1 MQDYYL
7 GLDLGTGSLGWA
19 VTSENYEVM
28 RAHGKALWGVRLF
41 ETANTAEERRVFRT
55 NRRRLARRNW
65 RLDLLQGLFADE
77 INKVDDGFYLRLKE
91 SRYLPEDKLDAEGK
105 TPELPYALF
114 VDSGYTD
121 KEYHKQF
128 PTIYHLRKWLMETDK
143 TPDVRLVY
151 LALHHMMKHRGHFLF
166 ANEMNIEE
174 IKEVRGTLQQMF
186 DGLKEEELDFKLT
199 LDDVNLKKMET
210 VLRKKDDTKS
220 DKKKKLIKEL
230 GASST
235 CEKEV
240 LSAITGGTATLSK
253 IFENPELDQT
263 ERPKFC
269 FADAGYD
276 EYASE
281 LEVALGE
288 QFVLIERM
296 KAVYD
301 WSVLADLLGD
311 STSLSEAKVAQYEKH
326 RTDLRYLKD
335 LVKEQLGKDA
345 YREVFVKTE
354 DKLANYT
361 AYIGMT
367 KINGK
372 KRALEGKQC
381 TQKEFYDFLKKNV
394 LQKISDKTRTAYLE
408 MELEKG
414 TFLPKQVTKDNSVIP
429 HQLHLYELDKMISNL
444 KDRVPLLAQE
454 ENRIRSI
461 FTFRIPYYVG
471 PLNGIRKQ
479 DSTTNWARRKT
490 DEKVYPWNF
499 EDVID
504 IEASAE
510 RFIRR
515 MTNKCTY
522 LPKEDVLPKHS
533 LLYSKFEV
541 LNELNNLRINGELI
555 SVELKQN
562 IYTDLFQ
569 RHKKVT
575 QKKVKDYLVR
585 AGIVAP
591 KTQVDIT
598 GIDGEFKSSLGSY
611 IDLKGILTDSGLD
624 ETAKERIILDI
635 TLFGDDKALVKK
647 RLRKQFSKLSDNQ
660 INQLARL
667 SYKGWGRLSGEFL
680 NELAAPAPET
690 GEKWTIL
697 RAMWETNENLMQL
710 LSDRYGFMAAVEK
723 RNGRQEQK
731 DITYQM
737 VEELY
742 VSPAVKRQIWQTMQ
756 IVKELCDVLKQPPK
770 RVFVEVAREKGES
783 KRTESRKKK
792 LQDLYKACKQEEKQ
806 WIAEWLERLEN
817 TDDHKLRS
825 DRLYL
830 YYTQQGRCMY
840 TGEPIELADLWNNQ
854 MYDIDHIYPQSRV
867 MDDSLNN
874 RVLVKRTV
882 NAEKSDVYPLPDSIY
897 QKMKSTWK
905 MLLDRGFIEKE
916 KYNRLVRREG
926 FSNEELSG
934 FISRQLVETRQ
945 STKAVASLLK
955 QVLPDT
961 EIVYVKANTVSQFRQ
976 DFGLIKVREMNDL
989 HHAKDAYLNIVVGNG
1004 YYTKFTKNAAWYINQ
1019 NPGRT
1024 YNLKKMFT
1032 SEYDIVSNGEIAWK
1046 AGADGTIGTVK
1057 RMMQKNNI
1065 LVTRRSY
1072 QVKGGFFDQM
1082 LMKKG
1087 KGQVAIK
1094 ASDNRLA
1101 GQQGIDKYGGYN
1113 KATGSYF
1120 MLVASEDKKENQMRT
1135 IEYVPLYLCGQIEE
1149 SIEAALR
1156 YLRDDRG
1163 LINPRILLPKI
1174 KIDTL
1179 FKVDGFYMWLSGR
1192 TGDRLVFKGANQLL
1206 LPKDVEKTLKKVL
1219 KYADRYKENKNVTLT
1234 AYDGLE
1240 QVQLVELYDAFLY
1253 KLQNSIYKVRL
1264 GAQGETLQKKRDAFL
1279 KLTMEEQC
1287 LVLAEIL
1294 HLFQCQSGAA
1304 NLKLIGGPGNAGI
1317 LVLGNNVLK
1326 FNQFSIINQSPT
1338 GIYEQEIDLL
1348 KL

>member
-1 MQDYYL
+1 M
-7 GLDLGTGSLGWA
+7 
-19 VTSENYEVM
+19 
-28 RAHGKALWGVRLF
+28 
-41 ETANTAEERRVFRT
+41 
-55 NRRRLARRNW
+55 
-65 RLDLLQGLFADE
+65 
-77 INKVDDGFYLRLKE
+77 
-91 SRYLPEDKLDAEGK
+91 
-105 TPELPYALF
+105 
-114 VDSGYTD
+114 
-121 KEYHKQF
+121 
-128 PTIYHLRKWLMETDK
+128 
-143 TPDVRLVY
+143 
-151 LALHHMMKHRGHFLF
+151 
-166 ANEMNIEE
+166 
-174 IKEVRGTLQQMF
+174 
-186 DGLKEEELDFKLT
+186 
-199 LDDVNLKKMET
+199 
-210 VLRKKDDTKS
+210 
-220 DKKKKLIKEL
+220 
-230 GASST
+230 
-235 CEKEV
+235 
-240 LSAITGGTATLSK
+240 
-253 IFENPELDQT
+253 
-263 ERPKFC
+263 
-269 FADAGYD
+269 
-276 EYASE
+276 
-281 LEVALGE
+281 
-288 QFVLIERM
+288 
-296 KAVYD
+296 
-301 WSVLADLLGD
+301 
-311 STSLSEAKVAQYEKH
+311 
-326 RTDLRYLKD
+326 
-335 LVKEQLGKDA
+335 
-345 YREVFVKTE
+345 
-354 DKLANYT
+354 
-361 AYIGMT
+361 
-367 KINGK
+367 
-372 KRALEGKQC
+372 
-381 TQKEFYDFLKKNV
+381 
-394 LQKISDKTRTAYLE
+394 
-408 MELEKG
+408 
-414 TFLPKQVTKDNSVIP
+414 
-429 HQLHLYELDKMISNL
+429 
-444 KDRVPLLAQE
+444 
-454 ENRIRSI
+454 
-461 FTFRIPYYVG
+461 
-471 PLNGIRKQ
+471 
-479 DSTTNWARRKT
+479 
-490 DEKVYPWNF
+490 WNF

-624 ETAKERIILDI
+624 ET
-635 TLFGDDKALVKK
+635 
-647 RLRKQFSKLSDNQ
+647 
-660 INQLARL
+660 
-667 SYKGWGRLSGEFL
+667 
-680 NELAAPAPET
+680 
-690 GEKWTIL
+690 L

-1032 SEYDIVSNGEIAWK
+1032 SEYDIVSNGEIAWWLAWSCSSLK
-1046 AGADGTIGTVK
+1046 
-1057 RMMQKNNI
+1057 Q
-1065 LVTRRSY
+1065 
-1072 QVKGGFFDQM
+1072 
-1082 LMKKG
+1082 MKKC
-1087 KGQVAIK
+1087 
-1094 ASDNRLA
+1094 SWS
-1101 GQQGIDKYGGYN
+1101 
-1113 KATGSYF
+1113 T
-1120 MLVASEDKKENQMRT
+1120 
-1135 IEYVPLYLCGQIEE
+1135 C
-1149 SIEAALR
+1149 
-1156 YLRDDRG
+1156 
-1163 LINPRILLPKI
+1163 
-1174 KIDTL
+1174 
-1179 FKVDGFYMWLSGR
+1179 
-1192 TGDRLVFKGANQLL
+1192 
-1206 LPKDVEKTLKKVL
+1206 
-1219 KYADRYKENKNVTLT
+1219 
-1234 AYDGLE
+1234 
-1240 QVQLVELYDAFLY
+1240 
-1253 KLQNSIYKVRL
+1253 
-1264 GAQGETLQKKRDAFL
+1264 
-1279 KLTMEEQC
+1279 
-1287 LVLAEIL
+1287 
-1294 HLFQCQSGAA
+1294 
-1304 NLKLIGGPGNAGI
+1304 
-1317 LVLGNNVLK
+1317 
-1326 FNQFSIINQSPT
+1326 
-1338 GIYEQEIDLL
+1338 
-1348 KL
+1348 